1 MRDHLLQ
8 TRILIR
14 SAVFASLVAVGG
26 AVHAQDGTQD
36 GAPNGTEKEVESIA
50 ESDGPGVILS
60 LDLKGQFT
68 AEADFDNASGG
79 TIESTSFGADL
90 GIMVPIDERAR
101 LMLTFG
107 VGITDYDITPAAG
120 AVGTT
125 AATVGTQFD
134 TVMEYNFNGMY
145 SRAMNAK
152 TSFFVG
158 GGVGFAAEGGGS
170 DGFLWNALGGF
181 SHKVN
186 PQLSVGLGVG
196 VFSRIEDDVRILPLP
211 QISYQIDEHWS
222 IGSTGPGARLNYKW
236 SDQLGMG
243 IQAKFDGKSFRIDD
257 DNTLVPDGAVNIS
270 GVPVSYYIDY
280 KGGENSRVSLFA
292 EVGAVLG
299 ASMEVLNSSGNT
311 VIDEDIDPSVFV
323 GAGLKIQF

>member
-1 MRDHLLQ
+1 MRHHPLDALF
-8 TRILIR
+8 LIR
-14 SAVFASLVAVGG
+14 SAVLLSLVAVSGT
-26 AVHAQDGTQD
+26 VHAQDGAQD
-36 GAPNGTEKEVESIA
+36 GTEEEVEQIA
-50 ESDGPGVILS
+50 ESDGPGMVLS
-60 LDLKGQFT
+60 LDLTARFA
-68 AEADFDNASGG
+68 AEADFDSTSGG

-90 GIMVPIDERAR
+90 GIMIPIDDRAR

-107 VGITDYDITPAAG
+107 VGITDFDITPPTG

-134 TVMEYNFNGMY
+134 TVMEYTFNGMY

-170 DGFLWNALGGF
+170 DGFLWNAIGGF

-186 PQLSVGLGVG
+186 PKLSVGLGVG

-211 QISYQIDEHWS
+211 QISYQIDDYWS
-222 IGSTGPGARLNYKW
+222 IGSYGPGARLNYTW

-323 GAGLKIQF
+323 GAGLKIEF

>member
-1 MRDHLLQ
+1 MRHCAPDALF
-8 TRILIR
+8 LIR
-14 SAVFASLVAVGG
+14 TTVLASLIAASGS
-26 AVHAQDGTQD
+26 VHAQDGAQD
-36 GAPNGTEKEVESIA
+36 GAQNGTEDEVKQIA
-50 ESDGPGVILS
+50 ESEGSGVVLT
-60 LDLKGQFT
+60 LDLTGRFA
-68 AEADFDNASGG
+68 AEADFDSTSGG

-90 GIMVPIDERAR
+90 GIMIPIDDRAR

-107 VGITDYDITPAAG
+107 VGITDYDITPPVG

-134 TVMEYNFNGMY
+134 TVMEYTFNGMY
-145 SRAMNAK
+145 SRAINAK

-170 DGFLWNALGGF
+170 DAFIWNALGGF

-186 PQLSVGLGVG
+186 PKLSVGLGVG
-196 VFSRIEDDVRILPLP
+196 VFSRIEDDILILPLP
-211 QISYQIDEHWS
+211 QISYQIDDYWS
-222 IGSTGPGARLNYKW
+222 IGSKGPGARLNYKW

-280 KGGENSRVSLFA
+280 KGGETSRVSVFA
-292 EVGAVLG
+292 EVGVVLG
-299 ASMEVLNSSGNT
+299 ASMEVLNSMGNT
-311 VIDEDIDPSVFV
+311 IIDEDIDPSVFV
-323 GAGLKIQF
+323 GAGLKIEF